1 MDSLDIVTT
10 ARKWLGTPFHH
21 QGRVPNVG
29 LDCVGLVIQVAKEL
43 NLSNFDTTNYSAIP
57 DGKVLK
63 SLCEQE
69 MIEVPY
75 INAQYGDVLL
85 FKFGERPQ
93 HLGIIG
99 DYLYG
104 GFSIIHA
111 YAVAGKVVETRL
123 DDFWIQKLISCYRL
137 PGVD

>member
-85 FKFGERPQ
+85 FKFGEKTTAFRN
-93 HLGIIG
+93 
-99 DYLYG
+99 YR
-104 GFSIIHA
+104 
-111 YAVAGKVVETRL
+111 RL
-123 DDFWIQKLISCYRL
+123 SLWGLFNYSCLCSSR
-137 PGVD
+137 